1 MLMAKYYTKNYTD
14 KEIEKQ
20 IEEAMNVV
28 EPNKKSIDFIL
39 NYSKSLSVQKSKE
52 MGDMFLN
59 LN

>member
-1 MLMAKYYTKNYTD
+1 MAKYYTKNNVD

-20 IEEAMNVV
+20 IEEAMTVA
-28 EPNKKSIDFIL
+28 EPNQKSIDFIL
-39 NYSKSLSVQKSKE
+39 NYSKSLSYKKSEK